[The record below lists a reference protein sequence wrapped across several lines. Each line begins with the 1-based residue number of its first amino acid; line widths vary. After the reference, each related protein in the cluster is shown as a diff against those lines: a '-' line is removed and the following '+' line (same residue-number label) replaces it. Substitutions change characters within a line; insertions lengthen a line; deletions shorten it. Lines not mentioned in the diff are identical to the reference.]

1 MLFRMSGKIKITKLV
16 DSQLEGT
23 FYWPISAQC
32 TENDQ
37 QSILDLF
44 IVWQFIQEHP
54 QVKTESLE
62 VSHTIENNTD
72 AIIKK
77 WLKMTNACTDAKVLH
92 YSILLF
98 KVIIDRIWK
107 SGLNVEVIREYYPV
121 ILKGARDIEEISGLG
136 FMKLLYSKIVV
147 IPTSILI
154 DGILRKRPIQYYAI
168 TVHIIPRKTASINSI
183 KDFLEIK
190 DQVEE
195 KERVTFLFFSVFYY
209 KNIKSK
215 KLKFMGGEKRLSRVR

>member
-1 MLFRMSGKIKITKLV
+1 MSGKIKITKLV

-54 QVKTESLE
+54 QVKTGTVSAWHAESLE
-62 VSHTIENNTD
+62 VSQTIENNTD

-77 WLKMTNACTDAKVLH
+77 WLKMTNACTDDKVLH

-136 FMKLLYSKIVV
+136 FMKLLYSKIVI

-195 KERVTFLFFSVFYY
+195 KERVTFCFLVF
-209 KNIKSK
+209 
-215 KLKFMGGEKRLSRVR
+215 LL